1 MTQPVAIDIPKDEL
15 AEFCQDHSIGRLSLF
30 GSVLN
35 DDFTANSAVDI
46 FAEFQPSYTPGW
58 ACIVHLEEELELLIG
73 RRVNLK
79 CAELLNDD
87 SVQQIL
93 NTALVLYGPPL

>member
-1 MTQPVAIDIPKDEL
+1 MTQSVAIDIPKDEL

-35 DDFTANSAVDI
+35 DELTPKSTVDI
-46 FAEFQPSYTPGW
+46 FVEFQPWYTPGW
-58 ACIVHLEEELELLIG
+58 ACIVHLEEELETLIG

-79 CAELLNDD
+79 CPELLNDN
-87 SVQQIL
+87 SIQQIL
-93 NTALVLYGPPL
+93 NIALVLYGPPL